1 MNRTQSEPNEN
12 LLVSRR
18 AFLYGTAGASAALT
32 LGAGLAGCGVVI
44 PEGDDVSYLEVPE
57 SSLYTLNEFEA
68 LDGPEGKIQQIG
80 QFEIPYGTLVWAD
93 DEDIAACLLPTDSGS
108 PLARI
113 GLLHLGSGTLDTVVK
128 QAVSTDG
135 RFEIYDVRA
144 TSAGL
149 IWTEAHA
156 LEGTWRIYTA
166 RLANG
171 AIEGEPV
178 LVEEGTDDY
187 DTPMLAVTATRA
199 FWQVVPKSPADSGL
213 TSRLMSTPY
222 GNDDST
228 CVYECGKRMGT
239 PPYSSAESVTI
250 TPRVDSSALYY
261 QLTNINAV
269 TGDVVDTLTL
279 PSGMSPLEAGYGNT
293 GFMFS
298 FANIY
303 NYGDGISNLG
313 TYTPMN
319 KPSGSYSDEMWFGF
333 ARTPSA
339 APAWCN
345 DLLIV
350 KSSYSVCGVDL
361 KERTYF
367 AIDVDDGAENYGDY
381 LATSGVRKLFVTYSN
396 IDHQPIGGTAVHA
409 CRVKTWTTLS

>member
-1 MNRTQSEPNEN
+1 MRQESNGT

-18 AFLYGTAGASAALT
+18 AFLYGTAGASAALA
-32 LGAGLAGCGVVI
+32 LGMGLTGCDTVI
-44 PEGDDVSYLEVPE
+44 PGGNEITYLEVPE
-57 SSLYTLNEFEA
+57 TSLLTLNDFEA
-68 LDGPEGKIQQIG
+68 LDGPESKIQQVG

-113 GLLHLGSGTLDTVVK
+113 GLLHLGSGTLDTVVNK
-128 QAVSTDG
+128 ATSIDG
-135 RFEIYDVRA
+135 HFEIYDVRA
-144 TSAGL
+144 TAAGL
-149 IWTEAHA
+149 IWTEANI
-156 LEGTWRIYTA
+156 LEGTWRVYTA
-166 RLANG
+166 RLADG

-178 LVEEGTDDY
+178 LAEEGTDVY

-199 FWQVVPKSPADSGL
+199 FWQVVPKSPSESGL
-213 TSRLMSTPY
+213 SSRLMSTAY
-222 GNDDST
+222 GNANST
-228 CVYECGKRMGT
+228 CVYECSRRMGT
-239 PPYSSAESVTI
+239 PPYSAAESVTI
-250 TPRVDSSALYY
+250 TPRVDSSTLYY
-261 QLTNINAV
+261 QLTNINAI

-279 PSGMSPLEAGYGNT
+279 PSGMSPLEAGYGNN

-313 TYTPMN
+313 TYTPMS
-319 KPSGSYSDEMWFGF
+319 KPSGSYGDEMWFGF

-367 AIDVDDGAENYGDY
+367 AIDVDNGAENYGEY
-381 LATSGVRKLFVTYSN
+381 LASSGMRKSFVTYSN
-396 IDHQPIGGTAVHA
+396 IDHQPVGEPAVHA